1 MLKSRARV
9 FAIHMGAC
17 AKHAHSDRH
26 ISRMRV
32 SNNVFSK
39 LIFSHLYIPHGLLAA
54 EPMQSIQARAISLK
68 VFSCLSRVRL
78 HGDPIRQ
85 GQDDRCGAPTLPESY
100 QV

>member
-26 ISRMRV
+26 ISRMRE

-39 LIFSHLYIPHGLLAA
+39 LIFSHLYIPHDGLLAA
-54 EPMQSIQARAISLK
+54 EPMHAVNTSESDLAESLQLFISRPSSWRSYTPRA
-68 VFSCLSRVRL
+68 
-78 HGDPIRQ
+78 G
-85 GQDDRCGAPTLPESY
+85 
-100 QV
+100 